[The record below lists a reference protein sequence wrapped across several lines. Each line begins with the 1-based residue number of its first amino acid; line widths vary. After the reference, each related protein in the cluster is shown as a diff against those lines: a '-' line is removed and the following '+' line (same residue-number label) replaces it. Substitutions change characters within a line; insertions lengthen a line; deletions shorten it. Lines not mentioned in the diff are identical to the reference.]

1 MFLIYEN
8 GIRGGISQAIHKY
21 AKSNNKYM
29 KSYNKNVISSYLP
42 YQDANNLYGWAMSK
56 KLPVANFKWGNTN
69 LYTEEIINNYN
80 ENSKYGAILEVDI
93 EYPKKLHKLYLDLP
107 FLTERKVINKTSQL
121 ITSFENKDKH
131 CCIKTSLKSWI
142 KILKSA

>member
-56 KLPVANFKWGNTN
+56 KLAVANFKWGNTN
-69 LYTEEIINNYN
+69 LYTEQIINNYN

-93 EYPKKLHKLYLDLP
+93 EYPKKLPKLHLDLP
-107 FLTERKVINKTSQL
+107 FLAERKVINKTSEL